1 MSTGMNKSKELK
13 LIRLACKGDLDA
25 ATTLIRCHQSSVY
38 SYIKRMCNRDD
49 IAEDVTQEAF
59 KRVLL
64 NLDRFDPKYRFS
76 TWVFTIARRVY
87 LNVREKK
94 NPTSDS
100 DRLSTTAS
108 QNSDIYAPIEDAETN
123 AKERD
128 LLGRALLVLSCEQ
141 REIIILFH
149 QHDWPIWLI
158 ADQLDI
164 PEGTVKSH
172 LFRGRVKLRDEYTR
186 IKTAAEEHRRIALQR
201 ATARP
206 VPVNARS
213 SIFLAVG
220 EHDSA
225 PLPTSPASPHAS
237 STASSTASSQ
247 PSAPPS
253 PLPSRA
259 PSPLS
264 DSSIITPSYIQEV
277 WS

>member
-76 TWVFTIARRVY
+76 TWVFTIARRVF

-100 DRLSTTAS
+100 EHISTAAC
-108 QNSDIYAPIEDAETN
+108 QCSDIYAPIEEAETN

-128 LLGRALLVLSCEQ
+128 LLGKALLTLSCEQ

-186 IKTAAEEHRRIALQR
+186 IKAAAEEQRRVAVQR
-201 ATARP
+201 ATTKS

-220 EHDSA
+220 ENEPA
-225 PLPTSPASPHAS
+225 PLPASPVSTHPSSPVSTTA
-237 STASSTASSQ
+237 STA
-247 PSAPPS
+247 
-253 PLPSRA
+253 LPSRVS
-259 PSPLS
+259 SPLS
-264 DSSIITPSYIQEV
+264 DPSIITPSYIQEV

>member
-87 LNVREKK
+87 LNMREKK

-100 DRLSTTAS
+100 ERLSTTPS
-108 QNSDIYAPIEDAETN
+108 HNVDISAPIEEAEAN

-128 LLGRALLVLSCEQ
+128 LLGRSLLTLSSEQ

-186 IKTAAEEHRRIALQR
+186 LKTLAEDQRRIAVQR
-201 ATARP
+201 ATTKA

-213 SIFLAVG
+213 SIFTAVG
-220 EHDSA
+220 EHDAPSLSLAQPSPTPLSVPA
-225 PLPTSPASPHAS
+225 PLSGGV
-237 STASSTASSQ
+237 
-247 PSAPPS
+247 
-253 PLPSRA
+253 PSRVS
-259 PSPLS
+259 SPTS
-264 DSSIITPSYIQEV
+264 DSSITTPTYIQEV